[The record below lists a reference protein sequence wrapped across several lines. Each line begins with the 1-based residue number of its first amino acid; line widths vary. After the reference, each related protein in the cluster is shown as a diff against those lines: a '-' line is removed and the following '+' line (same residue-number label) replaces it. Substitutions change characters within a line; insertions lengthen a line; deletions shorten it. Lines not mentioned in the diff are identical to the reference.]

1 MVGLLKLH
9 CRCCYRQGES
19 IAECRRHCHGQPCPD
34 RIRDTQGWTALHLVR
49 GMPDANI
56 HHRQCRQQDLH
67 ENRIDLD
74 RYIAYIIDI
83 ATRSL
88 FCFCYTMA
96 TYSPSPTFY
105 EAAGYLSNASSLSNV
120 SSSVKLEVAKPF
132 PQISSA
138 IRDPNLCAFFFQL
151 YGLFKYLTTS
161 ATPSTTRPSIFDMTG
176 RAKWDAWSSTGKKY
190 SNMEQAEGRY
200 IEIAKSLGWVEGI
213 TIEDEDADEVD
224 LDALDDDDDDEPEV
238 KQKGSRSNASES
250 GGLGPAV
257 SKAQPPAPV
266 EDHSTHGFA
275 IDNDIAGLTALLE
288 KNMNV
293 DLNARDEF
301 VGKKST
307 SWILMFADGFSTE
320 IYTVASGSGSR
331 KHGSCKVAIRK
342 RR

>member
-1 MVGLLKLH
+1 
-9 CRCCYRQGES
+9 
-19 IAECRRHCHGQPCPD
+19 
-34 RIRDTQGWTALHLVR
+34 
-49 GMPDANI
+49 
-56 HHRQCRQQDLH
+56 
-67 ENRIDLD
+67 
-74 RYIAYIIDI
+74 
-83 ATRSL
+83 
-88 FCFCYTMA
+88 MA

-120 SSSVKLEVAKPF
+120 SSSVKLE
-132 PQISSA
+132 
-138 IRDPNLCAFFFQL
+138 L

-176 RAKWDAWSSTGKKY
+176 RAKWDAWSNTGKKY

-213 TIEDEDADEVD
+213 PIEDEDTDEVD
-224 LDALDDDDDDEPEV
+224 LDALDDDDDDGEPEV
-238 KQKGSRSNASES
+238 KQKGSRSNASDS

-257 SKAQPPAPV
+257 SKAQPPVPV

-301 VGKKST
+301 KYT
-307 SWILMFADGFSTE
+307 PLHLAADRGNIEVVKLLLEKGADPTLKDPDDLTALE
-320 IYTVASGSGSR
+320 LAGTAGHEDVVKLLLNASS
-331 KHGSCKVAIRK
+331 K
-342 RR
+342 